1 MKIYEDDIHACVV
14 VYKHSP
20 SDVEIRHSFDRAQR
34 HLDNA
39 HLQGFVLFQLE
50 LVAKLLPLA
59 LDRGDVCRQR
69 GRFI

>member
-1 MKIYEDDIHACVV
+1 MNHLISSHAWGFI
-14 VYKHSP
+14 KHSP
-20 SDVEIRHSFDRAQR
+20 SDVEIGHPLDCAQG

-39 HLQGFVLFQLE
+39 HLQRLVLLQLE

-59 LDRGDVCRQR
+59 LDRGHVGRQR